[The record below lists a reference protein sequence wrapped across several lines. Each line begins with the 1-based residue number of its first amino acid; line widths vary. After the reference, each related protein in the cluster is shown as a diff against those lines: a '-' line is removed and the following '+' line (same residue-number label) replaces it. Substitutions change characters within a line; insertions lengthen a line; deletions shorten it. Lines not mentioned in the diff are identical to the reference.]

1 MAYTPDPYDDT
12 QPIAGSVRAQE
23 AAPEFR
29 AIKTALIAHKAA
41 IDTTL
46 PGSVTSEAAARTA
59 ADAALDA
66 RLDAVESQTGYKYK
80 QHLSGS
86 GNFTVPAGITEIEV
100 DMQGGGRGM
109 CYAYTYPA
117 SSAPYRWFVRVDAIP
132 AEHRKV
138 VLTVTPGDV
147 IAYAVGANDVL
158 AETFT
163 GGTAGQ
169 WSVAA
174 STAATNSTFGS
185 LTALKG
191 AIAVDIS
198 YQSGV
203 APITATAEDSAV
215 GGSGVKTFPVGNSA
229 GVGGTS
235 QESTARTI
243 TNGRGAYITVR
254 W

>member
-1 MAYTPDPYDDT
+1 MAYTPDAYDNT

-29 AIKTALIAHKAA
+29 AIKTVLIAHKNA

-46 PGSVTSEAAARTA
+46 PGLVTAEAGTRAA
-59 ADAALDA
+59 ADAALDT
-66 RLDAVESQTGYKYK
+66 RLDAIEGQTAYRYK

-86 GNFTVPAGITEIEV
+86 GNFTVPAGVTELEV

-109 CYAYTYPA
+109 CYAYAYPA
-117 SSAPYRWFVRVDAIP
+117 SSSTFRWFARVDAVP
-132 AEHRKV
+132 AEHRKA

-147 IAYAVGANDVL
+147 IAYSVGANDVL
-158 AETFT
+158 AETFI

-191 AIAVDIS
+191 SITVDIS
-198 YQSGV
+198 YQAQV
-203 APITATAEDSAV
+203 APITATAEDTAF
-215 GGSGVKTFPVGNSA
+215 GGSAVKTFPVGNSA

-235 QESTARTI
+235 QESTSRTI